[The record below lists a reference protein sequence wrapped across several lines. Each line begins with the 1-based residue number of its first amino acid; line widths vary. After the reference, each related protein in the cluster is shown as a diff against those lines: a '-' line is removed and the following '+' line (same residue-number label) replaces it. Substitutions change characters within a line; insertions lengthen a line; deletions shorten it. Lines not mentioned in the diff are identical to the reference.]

1 MIVINYNTAFKA
13 LDAYIKAY
21 NSRTEDLSL
30 QVRQSVAS
38 TAKELIRIYGISLV
52 KANGIEKFDK
62 ENLPSLKTNNVQLS
76 KLSNSSTRTVQRHI
90 KKLMQAGVIT
100 KKIWHG
106 TNSSYELWINPN
118 ILLVKEKES
127 QKVAKRL
134 LNEVIEKTSLMAQ
147 NEQFEQEQTTKCPHT
162 ESCDTSNKNNIVI
175 GVRNSEN
182 VSQEQGISDT
192 KSLAGNS
199 SGDTTGDNSKRCE
212 HPLTGYNDSSG
223 DTGNTLSGHTGEKVA
238 KKIES
243 AGEKV
248 RNFRADDKKRDMKAP
263 ESPARSAT
271 LSLYVKMLWVLA
283 KNVLYKDV
291 FLTDRQ
297 EITALKLL
305 RQWYEPVSD
314 KNLSRIHEIY
324 VERIAL
330 ARKFVQ
336 KDPSSRFVQL
346 PNRYF
351 DPTNPSGFTGTKQWW
366 NAQEKRKKEIQSKLI
381 LSAQIRRYLNNE
393 KKETALKK
401 PPLEMY
407 RDCEQRI
414 GKLGDPVLLEQFHS
428 AILSP
433 NSNSYLHPN

>member
-13 LDAYIKAY
+13 LDDYIKAY

-30 QVRQSVAS
+30 QVRQSVAA

-52 KANGIEKFDK
+52 KANGIEKVDK
-62 ENLPSLKTNNVQLS
+62 GNLPSLKTNNVQLS
-76 KLSNSSTRTVQRHI
+76 KLGNSSTRTVQRHI
-90 KKLMQAGVIT
+90 KKLIQAGIIT
-100 KKIWHG
+100 RKVWHG
-106 TNSSYELWINPN
+106 TNSSYEVWINPN
-118 ILLVKEKES
+118 ILLAKEKES
-127 QKVAKRL
+127 HKAAKRH

-147 NEQFEQEQTTKCPHT
+147 NRHFKQEQTTKCLHT
-162 ESCDTSNKNNIVI
+162 ESCDTGNKNNIVI
-175 GVRNSEN
+175 GVHNSEKQ
-182 VSQEQGISDT
+182 SRKQGISDT
-192 KSLAGNS
+192 ESLAGNS
-199 SGDTTGDNSKRCE
+199 SGDITGDNSKRCE
-212 HPLTGYNDSSG
+212 HPLTGYTDSSC

-238 KKIES
+238 KKTKD

-248 RNFRADDKKRDMKAP
+248 RNFRADDQKWEMKAP
-263 ESPARSAT
+263 ESPARTAS
-271 LSLYVKMLWVLA
+271 LNLYVRMLWLLA

-297 EITALKLL
+297 EMMATKLL

-314 KNLSRIHEIY
+314 NSLSRVHEIY
-324 VERIAL
+324 VERISL

-336 KDPSSRFVQL
+336 KDPANRFVQL

-351 DPTNPSGFTGTKQWW
+351 NPTNPSGFTGTKKWW
-366 NAQEKRKKEIQSKLI
+366 NVQEKRKKEVQAKLI

-393 KKETALKK
+393 KKDTSLRK
-401 PPLEMY
+401 PSLQLY

-428 AILSP
+428 AILSS
-433 NSNSYLHPN
+433 NSNTHLYPN

>member
-147 NEQFEQEQTTKCPHT
+147 NEQFEQEQTTKCLHT
-162 ESCDTSNKNNIVI
+162 ESCDTSNKNNTVI

-192 KSLAGNS
+192 KSLAP
-199 SGDTTGDNSKRCE
+199 TVQE
-212 HPLTGYNDSSG
+212 
-223 DTGNTLSGHTGEKVA
+223 TLQATIQKGVSIRSRII
-238 KKIES
+238 KIL
-243 AGEKV
+243 
-248 RNFRADDKKRDMKAP
+248 P
-263 ESPARSAT
+263 AT
-271 LSLYVKMLWVLA
+271 LETLYRDTQGK
-283 KNVLYKDV
+283 
-291 FLTDRQ
+291 
-297 EITALKLL
+297 KL
-305 RQWYEPVSD
+305 
-314 KNLSRIHEIY
+314 
-324 VERIAL
+324 
-330 ARKFVQ
+330 
-336 KDPSSRFVQL
+336 
-346 PNRYF
+346 
-351 DPTNPSGFTGTKQWW
+351 
-366 NAQEKRKKEIQSKLI
+366 RKKLKVQG
-381 LSAQIRRYLNNE
+381 
-393 KKETALKK
+393 KKCGIFEPMTK
-401 PPLEMY
+401 
-407 RDCEQRI
+407 R
-414 GKLGDPVLLEQFHS
+414 GT
-428 AILSP
+428 
-433 NSNSYLHPN
+433 